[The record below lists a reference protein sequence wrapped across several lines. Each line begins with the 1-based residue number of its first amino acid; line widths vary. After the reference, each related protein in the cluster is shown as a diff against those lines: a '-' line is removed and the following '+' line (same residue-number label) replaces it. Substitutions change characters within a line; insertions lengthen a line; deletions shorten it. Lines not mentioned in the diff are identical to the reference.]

1 MNDNDNR
8 FVINEL
14 PIYSGRFSVQTWN
27 KVYDI
32 ASLLS
37 SNRKILSSKENFVS
51 FTEMDEFF

>member
-14 PIYSGRFSVQTWN
+14 PIYSGRLSVQTWN